1 MNITHIWRFPVKS
14 MQGET
19 LTTATVDSNGI
30 VGDRHWCLRDVD
42 SGRNLTARREPK
54 LLFASAK
61 IVGVDPLEVEV
72 AIPDGPT
79 IRALGTD
86 DDDRAINAALSDWI
100 GRAVE
105 LRVATSDGIGT
116 YETQADETETGD
128 WFTWQGPP
136 GSYHDS
142 TRTRVSVVSASTMRD
157 WDPRRFR
164 INVIVDGD
172 SENELVGQSVEVG
185 TVTLDVLKQ
194 IDRCVMT
201 TRPQPGGIE
210 RDLSVLKTLVGEMDN
225 MLGIGA
231 VISAGGTITVGD
243 AITIRHTSAGPEG

>member
-1 MNITHIWRFPVKS
+1 MNITQIWRFPVKS

-19 LTTATVDSNGI
+19 LSTASVDYNGI
-30 VGDRHWCLRDVD
+30 VGDRHWCLRDVA
-42 SGRNLTARREPK
+42 SGRNLTARREPG
-54 LLFASAK
+54 LLFAAAK
-61 IVGVDPLEVEV
+61 VVDLNPFRVEI

-79 IRALGTD
+79 IRGVGTD
-86 DDDRAINAALSDWI
+86 DDDPAINAALSSWI
-100 GRAVE
+100 GRPVE
-105 LRVATSDGIGT
+105 LRVAISDDAGT
-116 YETQADETETGD
+116 YETQADETETGE
-128 WFTWQGPP
+128 WFTWEGPP

-142 TRTRVSVVSASTMRD
+142 TRTRVSLVSAATMRD

-172 SENELVGQSVEVG
+172 TENALVGRTVQAG

-210 RDLSVLKTLVGEMDN
+210 RDLSVLKTVVAEMGN

-231 VISAGGTITVGD
+231 VVTAPGTMNVGD
-243 AITIRHTSAGPEG
+243 PLT

>member
-1 MNITHIWRFPVKS
+1 MNITQIWRFPVKS

-19 LTTATVDSNGI
+19 LSTAPVDHNGI
-30 VGDRHWCLRDVD
+30 VGDRHWCLRDVG
-42 SGRNLTARREPK
+42 SGRNLTARREPG
-54 LLFASAK
+54 LLFAAAK
-61 IVGVDPLEVEV
+61 VVDLNPLQVEI

-79 IRALGTD
+79 IRGVGTD
-86 DDDRAINAALSDWI
+86 GDDPAINAALSTWI
-100 GRAVE
+100 GRPVE
-105 LRVATSDGIGT
+105 LRVAISDDTGT
-116 YETQADETETGD
+116 YETQADETETGE
-128 WFTWQGPP
+128 WFTWEGPS

-142 TRTRVSVVSASTMRD
+142 TRTRVSLVSAATMRD

-172 SENELVGQSVEVG
+172 TENELVGRTVQAG
-185 TVTLDVLKQ
+185 TVTMDVLKQ

-210 RDLSVLKTLVGEMDN
+210 RDLSVLKTVVAEMGN

-231 VISAGGTITVGD
+231 VVTAPGTMNVGD
-243 AITIRHTSAGPEG
+243 PVTW